1 MTGIRSYF
9 SGVTLILLLATILL
23 GGVLYLQWHQDPGGK
38 PVTAVEATASPPSQP
53 VKSAAVLPFVPLP
66 LRSFAEITER
76 PLFTEGR
83 LPPEP
88 PATETAQAAP
98 VPPPDLKLEGVA
110 ITSRSR
116 IAVIT
121 DLRTNELLRLSE
133 GMSHADW
140 KVESVNKAAV
150 TIKRGEEQI
159 VLKLEIDDDAAKA
172 GVARPKTPFRAPL
185 RRPAAA
191 PLQFK

>member
-9 SGVTLILLLATILL
+9 SGVTLILLLSTMLL
-23 GGVLYLQWHQDPGGK
+23 GGLLYIQWLRDLSGNSVP
-38 PVTAVEATASPPSQP
+38 AVEATASPPSPP
-53 VKSAAVLPFVPLP
+53 VKSAAILPFVPLP

-110 ITSRSR
+110 ITSKSR

-140 KVESVNKAAV
+140 KVESVNKASV

-159 VLKLEIDDDAAKA
+159 VLKLVIDDDATKA
-172 GVARPKTPFRAPL
+172 GAARPKIPFRAPL
-185 RRPAAA
+185 RRPATT